1 MIATALMM
9 TAVCSIGQTP
19 EQSQEQFKQGND
31 FYQAKDYASASK
43 AYQTIVDQGYQSA
56 ELYHNLANAYYEQ
69 SQVAKSILYYE
80 KALKL
85 KDDTN
90 TATNLQIAE
99 EAIDDSVIEVPDFI
113 LLRLWRSIAGIFS
126 STLWMIL
133 QFIFGLAMV
142 YGVYL
147 WRIHQDATK
156 KVKGFGLGL
165 VSLLLLVFT
174 YLAGNTAYK
183 SEVIQD
189 TGIVMTAEALLSQ
202 PSEGAE
208 EIEKLSPGVKVRVI
222 DAVDDW
228 YQVLLINKE
237 QGWMLKSGVELI

>member
-1 MIATALMM
+1 MM
-9 TAVCSIGQTP
+9 TAICMGQTL

-31 FYQAKDYASASK
+31 FYQAKDYASASTT
-43 AYQTIVDQGYQSA
+43 YQTIVDQGHQSA

-69 SQVAKSILYYE
+69 NQVAKSILYYE

-85 KDDTN
+85 KDDNN

-99 EAIDDSVIEVPDFI
+99 EAIDESVIEVPDFI
-113 LLRLWRSIAGIFS
+113 LVRLWRSIGGIFS
-126 STLWMIL
+126 STIWMVL

-147 WRIHQDATK
+147 WRIQQDATK
-156 KVKGFGLGL
+156 KVKGFGLGIA
-165 VSLLLLVFT
+165 SLLLLIFS
-174 YLAGNTAYK
+174 YLAGNTAHK
-183 SEVIQD
+183 SEIIQD
-189 TGIVMTAEALLSQ
+189 AGIVMTAEVLLSQ

-208 EIEKLSPGVKVRVI
+208 EIDKLSPGVKVRVI